1 MKRTDRDEALAAFSN
16 VRPGWSEIVERLD
29 RRLSTLDARYEFV
42 QVKQKAGGLRYI
54 IQTSA
59 SPDELSHFE
68 ARFQIARAEAD
79 VDFDTRRVKRVL
91 TRWWGR
97 PTSD

>member
-1 MKRTDRDEALAAFSN
+1 M
-16 VRPGWSEIVERLD
+16 ERLD